1 MDSDTGR
8 AFVLARRCRHSWR
21 PARVCVAAL
30 EQKGIPDM
38 DSTIEH
44 FRDGGWVMFVIFA
57 VGLVGTGAAGRF
69 AWRGEHQ
76 LLAFIRWN
84 LLSVG
89 VAGAFGFC
97 VAMLKVFAYVEER
110 SPPDQRLL
118 VLMAGT
124 RESLNNPTAALM
136 FALLV
141 ATLTAVGLRRFP
153 LPNPSAVPR

>member
-1 MDSDTGR
+1 MDS
-8 AFVLARRCRHSWR
+8 A
-21 PARVCVAAL
+21 
-30 EQKGIPDM
+30 
-38 DSTIEH
+38 IEH

-76 LLAFIRWN
+76 LLGFIRWN

-141 ATLTAVGLRRFP
+141 ATLTAVGMRRFP

>member
-1 MDSDTGR
+1 MES
-8 AFVLARRCRHSWR
+8 AI
-21 PARVCVAAL
+21 
-30 EQKGIPDM
+30 Q
-38 DSTIEH
+38 H

-57 VGLVGTGAAGRF
+57 IGLVGTGAAGRF
-69 AWRGEHQ
+69 VWRGEHQ
-76 LLAFIRWN
+76 LLGFIRWN

-97 VAMLKVFAYVEER
+97 TAMLKVFAYVVER
-110 SPPDQRLL
+110 SAPDQRLL
-118 VLMAGT
+118 DLMQGT

-153 LPNPSAVPR
+153 QPNPSAVPR